1 MREVVSSVAV
11 KVSAS
16 KMGVHGKGVK
26 VKSSVALSMIL
37 ILDADVTR
45 LRMTS

>member
-26 VKSSVALSMIL
+26 VKSTVALS
-37 ILDADVTR
+37 TP
-45 LRMTS
+45 SS